1 MDEDDENYICGEFE
15 NNVMNE
21 DDDNDDD
28 IDEDDDSDDADNE
41 DDLLSKVW
49 LSCRLV
55 TPHPSSSVICAGSS
69 RPIAMT
75 MILMVMTVTMMTMI
89 IMAIMT
95 IAKNSSTILD
105 FLKIVAPFLKVKRGS
120 MVGSNRNRITIF
132 YHQNPHFQS
141 MHPNRQK

>member
-69 RPIAMT
+69 RPVAMAI
-75 MILMVMTVTMMTMI
+75 ILMV
-89 IMAIMT
+89 
-95 IAKNSSTILD
+95 IANIW
-105 FLKIVAPFLKVKRGS
+105 
-120 MVGSNRNRITIF
+120 
-132 YHQNPHFQS
+132 Q
-141 MHPNRQK
+141 